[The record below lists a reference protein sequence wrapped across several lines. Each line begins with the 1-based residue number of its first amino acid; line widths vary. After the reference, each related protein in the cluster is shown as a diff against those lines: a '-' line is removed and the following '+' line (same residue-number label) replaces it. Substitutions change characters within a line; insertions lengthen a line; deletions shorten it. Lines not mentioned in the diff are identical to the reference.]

1 MIRLLKYIGLTRK
14 GLLMNSFY
22 LFLLGGMLAMLVI
35 MLVCGRHL
43 EMPAWKIVIFAVILT
58 AVGYL
63 GAKCMSFIESGD
75 WSGRSLFGS
84 IFLAPVLMYPVAKIF
99 KTPYGQFMDICAP
112 AECIM
117 LALLKVKCTID
128 GCCGGRTINLGGS
141 SFVFPSQKVECA
153 VFLIIMIILAIM
165 VFKDRYQG
173 IVYPYYMVIYG
184 VARFLLNLLRDT
196 TPWIG
201 PLPAGNFWSL
211 ISIAIGII
219 AIACIKRNS
228 KKQLPETE
236 E

>member
-1 MIRLLKYIGLTRK
+1 MDP
-14 GLLMNSFY
+14 FY
-22 LFLLGGMLAMLVI
+22 LFLLGGMLAMLII
-35 MLVCGRHL
+35 MWVCGRHL
-43 EMPAWKIVIFAVILT
+43 GMAAWKIVVFAVVLT

-63 GAKCMSFIESGD
+63 GAKCMYLIEAGE
-75 WSGRSLFGS
+75 WNGRSLYGS

-99 KTPYGQFMDICAP
+99 RTPYGQLMDICAP

-153 VFLIIMIILAIM
+153 VFLIIMIILALM

-173 IVYPYYMVIYG
+173 LVYPYYMIIYG
-184 VARFLLNLLRDT
+184 AARFFLNLLRET

-201 PLPAGNFWSL
+201 PLPAGNFWSI
-211 ISIAIGII
+211 ISVALGII
-219 AIACIKRNS
+219 AVLLIDRRRKA
-228 KKQLPETE
+228 QA
-236 E
+236 